1 MMLIDLLLF
10 FGIVILWMMTL
21 TFAPLVAIW
30 LIVPAVIV
38 QGWLIVKNM
47 EDERWR

>member
-10 FGIVILWMMTL
+10 FGIVILWMMVL

-38 QGWLIVKNM
+38 QIWLIVKNM
-47 EDERWR
+47 EDEQ

>member
-21 TFAPLVAIW
+21 TFAPLLAVW
-30 LIVPAVIV
+30 LILPALIV
-38 QGWLIVKNM
+38 QVWLIVKNM
-47 EDERWR
+47 EDV

>member
-10 FGIVILWMMTL
+10 FGIGILWIMLL

-30 LIVPAVIV
+30 LILPAVIV
-38 QGWLIVKNM
+38 QIWLIVKNM
-47 EDERWR
+47 EDD